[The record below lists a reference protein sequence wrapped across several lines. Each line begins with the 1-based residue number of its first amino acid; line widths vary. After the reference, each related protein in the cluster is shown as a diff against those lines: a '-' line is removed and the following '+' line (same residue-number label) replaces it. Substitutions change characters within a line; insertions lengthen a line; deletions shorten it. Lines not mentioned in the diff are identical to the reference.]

1 MGENIE
7 KLIAQLSERMAM
19 FRESQQHSTDDISWR
34 DYLMLE
40 ILDGRE
46 LSISEISSHFPRLS
60 DSTISTAITRLWRNK
75 KLVSKTID
83 PDNQRVTRVALTAKG
98 KQALADFRKLRAER
112 LDVLMKALGMNDEE
126 KQVLIRVM
134 NRAIEYFDKQ
144 ILLKK

>member
-40 ILDGRE
+40 MLDGRE
-46 LSISEISSHFPRLS
+46 LSISEISAQFPRLS

-126 KQVLIRVM
+126 KQILIRIM
-134 NRAIEYFDKQ
+134 SRAIEYFDKQ
-144 ILLKK
+144 ILHKK